1 AAIGGLGAGSRVVG
15 GELDGELVGCVIPLT
30 GSLQLE
36 EPGLESTSTENSP
49 LMLTVAADISA
60 ETGTTRVRS
69 SALLLGL
76 RRSSSACT
84 SSVVVSPSTV
94 TDATAEYEPAST
106 SPGIEVSTVISL
118 LQSITSHAPPGSA
131 QPVSSVQAVRVR
143 VVAWKE
149 TVASMSSSGSPS
161 YRTGKGSTE
170 TGNVWCGSCTRSA
183 R

>member
-1 AAIGGLGAGSRVVG
+1 
-15 GELDGELVGCVIPLT
+15 
-30 GSLQLE
+30 
-36 EPGLESTSTENSP
+36 
-49 LMLTVAADISA
+49 MLTVAADISA

-69 SALLLGL
+69 SSLLLGL

-131 QPVSSVQAVRVR
+131 QPVSSRSEERRVG
-143 VVAWKE
+143 K
-149 TVASMSSSGSPS
+149 SGNFGTR
-161 YRTGKGSTE
+161 YR
-170 TGNVWCGSCTRSA
+170 NQRNII
-183 R
+183 RQ